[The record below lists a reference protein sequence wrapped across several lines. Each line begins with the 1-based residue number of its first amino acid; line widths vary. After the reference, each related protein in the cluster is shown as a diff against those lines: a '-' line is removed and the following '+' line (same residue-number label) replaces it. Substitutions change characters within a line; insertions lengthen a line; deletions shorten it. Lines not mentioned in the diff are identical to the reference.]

1 MTTYGTQE
9 ANRITVKELRIALCP
24 HFGCSYLKKVKP
36 LKFGLMGLHKYPK
49 CSKHGLPLVFIDEFI
64 GNFIT
69 SVNACLYDKGG
80 LPPEKLTSVIKI
92 VSPDDLK
99 SFINGWMHCNPI
111 GRGAQLVSQYLDGL
125 SKAYMKL
132 LSRKQKKSLQNK
144 PNNKNNRYKMLRKG
158 LNNISIEY
166 ANFLKGLRTKSNTF
180 YDLKELR
187 SLSDTTNEFLKA
199 WLKDQLEDIKNP
211 KFVITEESLK
221 LNESLPLVKQHYDM
235 ILQSGTC
242 LTLMGKLPNIV
253 NKIIPAFELFSAY
266 YEFLELGLCS
276 ETTNKDIQKIFKN
289 QQESL
294 YLFEADS
301 LDHKHNDIKS
311 LKMIGLDNNNCEKM
325 YTAKNFMDE
334 IMEELNNCP
343 EEMYVL
349 NPDRVKREK
358 SGCTLKDISKI
369 WGHYDG
375 YVSEKLRYHEE
386 NPNFILP
393 NKNLKELKTN
403 LKKWFGNKANHCY
416 GIIDSH
422 FSGHISFN
430 TLIRDLQIE
439 IGKFSKSVNTTL
451 EDLALIFGYG
461 YGMMSYIHHHDNY
474 ILSKERINLIK
485 TNIKLLLGSN
495 ANCIFKICEK
505 YVKKNPDLPDYANQ
519 KYTITNPNLF
529 HDIYENNE
537 IMYWFGWLCS
547 DGWVS
552 QASNT
557 HYQIQL
563 KLKRE
568 DRVIV
573 ERFANAIGYDQERI
587 FDEIYLAENDSG
599 EIRPTL
605 SSRVMFGCKP
615 MWYDLKKLGI
625 FNFKNS
631 GKVPHIVKQL
641 INMAQLKNPS
651 GQLISSKEGRLAL
664 NFLMG
669 SYDGDGNYRGG
680 MSARILNSKKSFL
693 EEIVDLFDIP
703 NEVNINSKY
712 YIDKKTNKI
721 IWKTRYQLHL
731 GKNLFNQMLL
741 SYENSLQRKRPEN
754 YKNF

>member
-1 MTTYGTQE
+1 MTIYGKQD
-9 ANRITVKELRIALCP
+9 ANRITVKERRIAICP

-36 LKFGLMGLHKYPK
+36 LKFGILGLHKYPK

-69 SVNACLYDKGG
+69 AVNACLYDKGG
-80 LPPEKLTSVIKI
+80 LPPEKLTSIIKI

-144 PNNKNNRYKMLRKG
+144 PTNKNNRYKMLRKG
-158 LNNISIEY
+158 LNSISIEY
-166 ANFLKGLRTKSNTF
+166 ANFLKELRTKSNTF
-180 YDLKELR
+180 YELKELR
-187 SLSDTTNEFLKA
+187 SLSGITNEFLKA
-199 WLKDQLEDIKNP
+199 WLKDQLKDIKNP
-211 KFVITEESLK
+211 KFVMTEESLR
-221 LNESLPLVKQHYDM
+221 LNESLTLVKQHYDM

-242 LTLMGKLPNIV
+242 LTLMGKLPKIV
-253 NKIIPAFELFSAY
+253 NKVIPAFELFSAY
-266 YEFLELGLCS
+266 YEFLESGLCS
-276 ETTNKDIQKIFKN
+276 ETTNIDIQKIFEK
-289 QQESL
+289 QQESSN
-294 YLFEADS
+294 LFKADS
-301 LDHKHNDIKS
+301 LDHKQTDIIS
-311 LKMIGLDNNNCEKM
+311 PKMFGLDNNNCEKR

-334 IMEELNNCP
+334 IMEELNNYP
-343 EEMYVL
+343 KEMYVL
-349 NPDRVKREK
+349 NPSRVRREH

-375 YVSEKLRYHEE
+375 YISEKLRYHEE

-403 LKKWFGNKANHCY
+403 LKECFGNKANHCY
-416 GIIDSH
+416 GLIDSH
-422 FSGHISFN
+422 GSGHISFN
-430 TLIRDLQIE
+430 TLIKNLQIE
-439 IGKFSKSVNTTL
+439 IGKFSKNVNTTL

-461 YGMMSYIHHHDNY
+461 YGMMSYIRQHDKY
-474 ILSKERINLIK
+474 VLSKERISLIK
-485 TNIKLLLGSN
+485 TNIKLLLGPK
-495 ANCIFKICEK
+495 ANNFLKICEK

-529 HDIYENNE
+529 HNIYENNE

-552 QASNT
+552 QAGNT

-568 DRVIV
+568 DRIIV

-587 FDEIYLAENDSG
+587 FDEIYLAENDNG
-599 EIRPTL
+599 EIKPTY

-625 FNFKNS
+625 FDFKNS
-631 GKVPHIVKQL
+631 EKVPRIIKQL
-641 INMAQLKNPS
+641 INKAKLKSPFGHS
-651 GQLISSKEGRLAL
+651 ISSKEGRLAL

-669 SYDGDGNYRGG
+669 FYDGDGNYRGG
-680 MSARILNSKKSFL
+680 MSARILNTKKTFL

-703 NEVNINSKY
+703 NKVNINSKY
-712 YIDKKTNKI
+712 SIDKKTYKI
-721 IWKTRYQLHL
+721 IWKTGYQLHL
-731 GKNLFNQMLL
+731 GTDLFNQMLL

-754 YKNF
+754 YKKF

>member
-80 LPPEKLTSVIKI
+80 LPPEKLTSVIKT

-111 GRGAQLVSQYLDGL
+111 GRGSQLVSQYLDGL

-166 ANFLKGLRTKSNTF
+166 ANFLKELRTKSNIF

-187 SLSDTTNEFLKA
+187 SLSDTTYEFLKA
-199 WLKDQLEDIKNP
+199 WLKDQLVDIKNP
-211 KFVITEESLK
+211 KFVMTEELLK
-221 LNESLPLVKQHYDM
+221 PNESLLLVKQHYDM

-242 LTLMGKLPNIV
+242 LTLMGKHPKIV
-253 NKIIPAFELFSAY
+253 NKVIPAFELFSAY
-266 YEFLELGLCS
+266 YEFMGLGLCT
-276 ETTNKDIQKIFKN
+276 ETTNLDIQKIFEN
-289 QQESL
+289 QQESSN
-294 YLFEADS
+294 LFKANH
-301 LDHKHNDIKS
+301 LNHKQNDMVSPKMFGLDIKNS
-311 LKMIGLDNNNCEKM
+311 EKY

-334 IMEELNNCP
+334 IMEELNNYP
-343 EEMYVL
+343 KEMYVL
-349 NPDRVKREK
+349 NPGRVKREHT
-358 SGCTLKDISKI
+358 GCTLKDISKI

-375 YVSEKLRYHEE
+375 YVSDKLRYHEE
-386 NPNFILP
+386 TPDFILP
-393 NKNLKELKTN
+393 KKNLKELKNN
-403 LKKWFGNKANHCY
+403 LKERFGNKANCCY
-416 GIIDSH
+416 GLIDSH
-422 FSGHISFN
+422 SSGHVSFD
-430 TLIRDLQIE
+430 TLIKNLQIE
-439 IGKFSKSVNTTL
+439 IGKFSKNVKTTL

-461 YGMMSYIHHHDNY
+461 YGMMSYIRQHGEY

-485 TNIKLLLGSN
+485 SNIKLLLGSN
-495 ANCIFKICEK
+495 SNNIMKICEK

-529 HDIYENNE
+529 HNIYENNE
-537 IMYWFGWLCS
+537 IMYWLGWLCS

-552 QASNT
+552 QVGNT

-568 DRVIV
+568 DRIIV

-587 FDEIYLAENDSG
+587 FDETNLVENDNG
-599 EIRPTL
+599 DITPTY
-605 SSRVMFGCKP
+605 SSRVIFGCKP
-615 MWYDLKKLGI
+615 MWHDLKNLGI
-625 FNFKNS
+625 FDFKNS
-631 GKVPHIVKQL
+631 GKVPRIIKQL
-641 INMAQLKNPS
+641 INKIKAKHPKN
-651 GQLISSKEGRLAL
+651 QLISSIESRMTL
-664 NFLMG
+664 NFLIG
-669 SYDGDGNYRGG
+669 FYDGDGNYRGG
-680 MSARILNSKKSFL
+680 MSARILNSKKKFL
-693 EEIVDLFDIP
+693 EEIIDLFDIP
-703 NEVNINSKY
+703 NEVKINAEKF
-712 YIDKKTNKI
+712 IDKTTNKVV
-721 IWKTRYQLHL
+721 WKTKYQLHL
-731 GKNLFNQMLL
+731 GTDLFKQMLL

-754 YKNF
+754 YK